1 MNQSEFEA
9 LLAKKIGELFTCTP
23 LNQYI
28 RIRTPFLYPDND
40 LIDLYYKELD
50 EDIVLTDLGETLSWF
65 KLQTVALGIAPELLQ
80 LIKDI
85 CLDHGIEFSRGM
97 LLLRLKQSD
106 DLAEGIMRLSQAIL
120 KVLDIGFA
128 FKGVAG
134 ESVVDGVEDLLQDHQ
149 ISFER
154 DPEFTG
160 KSGRVWR
167 PDFRIRHPKHSSLI
181 YILSTGSRSAAQEEA
196 DRTLAAWHDL
206 SNWKAGPEALRF
218 ISLFDDTLDVWT
230 EEDFR
235 LVEDVSEVTYLS
247 RPDEFLDKLAS

>member
-1 MNQSEFEA
+1 MDTTGEM
-9 LLAKKIGELFTCTP
+9 LAKKIGELFTCSP
-23 LNQYI
+23 LDQYI

-40 LIDLYYKELD
+40 LIDLYYREVD
-50 EDIVLTDLGETLSWF
+50 EDVILTDLGETLGWF
-65 KLQTVALGIAPELLQ
+65 KMQTVALEIAPELLQ
-80 LIKDI
+80 LINDI

-106 DLAEGIMRLSQAIL
+106 DLAEGIMRLSQATL
-120 KVLDIGFA
+120 KVLDIGSA
-128 FKGVAG
+128 FKDNVG
-134 ESVVDGVEDLLQDHQ
+134 ESAVDEVEDLLQERQ

-154 DPEFTG
+154 NPEFIG

-167 PDFRIRHPKHSSLI
+167 PDFRIRHPRHNSLI
-181 YILSTGSRSAAQEEA
+181 YILSTGSRSRAQEEA

>member
-1 MNQSEFEA
+1 MLIPSE
-9 LLAKKIGELFTCTP
+9 KITKRIGELFTYSSI
-23 LNQYI
+23 NEYI
-28 RIRTPFLYPDND
+28 RIETPFLYPDGD
-40 LIDLYYKELD
+40 IIDLFLKEAG
-50 EDIVLTDLGETLSWF
+50 EYITLTDLGETLGWL
-65 KLQTVALGIAPELLQ
+65 KMQTVAQELSLRQRQ
-80 LIKDI
+80 LINDI
-85 CLDHGIEFSRGM
+85 CLLHGIEFYLGAFM
-97 LLLRLKQSD
+97 LRLKQSD
-106 DLAEGIMRLSQAIL
+106 DLAEGIVRLSQA
-120 KVLDIGFA
+120 VLRVSDLRFTFRSITGISA
-128 FKGVAG
+128 
-134 ESVVDGVEDLLQDHQ
+134 VDEVEELLQERQ

-154 DPEFTG
+154 NPEFTG

-167 PDFRIRHPKHSSLI
+167 PDFRIRHPRHNSLI
-181 YILSTGSRSAAQEEA
+181 YILSTGSRSRAQEEA